1 MKTRFYKLSLPF
13 LLIAVLA
20 SCMKSET
27 EPVSMPVS
35 GEADLEF
42 SYSVPDYTVV
52 RTKSAE
58 STVNDISLLQFD
70 ADGRFLGR
78 SVASD
83 LQGGTFKAKVSGS
96 TRIVHFIA
104 NYDWSAFDERGSLG
118 KDERTLVPD
127 LESDTW
133 VLWDRKT
140 VDNFNAPPQVRLLRN
155 QAKVTVEIDQNLL
168 DLMAQGQREQF
179 TVEGFALYNYATRGT
194 IAPFSPGI
202 AEPFEWSADRATVP
216 ADAGM
221 CADKPMTL
229 DLEPKYMF
237 ESDNGYNDE
246 TFVILHAGGDYKKYY
261 KIELIDSELNL
272 YPIVRN
278 THFRIRIM
286 DYIPGN
292 IGSGSVESAIDAPPI
307 NNIYAEIIKESPEIS
322 DGSDRLTVNPIVNI
336 LTNPGD
342 GSATQRLELDV
353 KYEKSNVVT
362 NGDIRNPLVLSD
374 EEGILSNLYVDRGSG
389 KVYADVRVV
398 DDGFKKAEIRISA
411 GALSRIV
418 TVISCEKFTFD
429 PVGMPSGVSRV
440 DSKTLT
446 FDISDDIPAAYFPLR
461 CVITARNL
469 EPTNASRNSLQI
481 ESNPDGSISYI
492 YMATGAGQQTV
503 DFQNSRDHGGEL
515 VTIENPIFK
524 TAYVGP
530 ALTLVSIN
538 GHHSAYLQNCVGYGI
553 GQEALI
559 TFYMSEDAFARQDLV
574 LFYTPSLAPSD
585 MTGFSD
591 DGGGYYY
598 YTPAKP
604 GLQTVSFKVTAIDL
618 EEATTTRTVQ
628 LYHDDPNVYTTLTY
642 EYYLVSTE
650 FLRRQFKR
658 ANHATN
664 LGNGKELYVV
674 SAFALR
680 HDNHD
685 PNNQGK
691 TGKIE
696 AEEIGSGLAHG
707 WRQWYMI
714 PGTRLDHLML
724 FEIHE
729 SSDRRATRTLKR
741 IMREPSSTITLR
753 AE

>member
-1 MKTRFYKLSLPF
+1 M
-13 LLIAVLA
+13 
-20 SCMKSET
+20 
-27 EPVSMPVS
+27 
-35 GEADLEF
+35 
-42 SYSVPDYTVV
+42 
-52 RTKSAE
+52 
-58 STVNDISLLQFD
+58 
-70 ADGRFLGR
+70 
-78 SVASD
+78 
-83 LQGGTFKAKVSGS
+83 
-96 TRIVHFIA
+96 
-104 NYDWSAFDERGSLG
+104 
-118 KDERTLVPD
+118 
-127 LESDTW
+127 
-133 VLWDRKT
+133 
-140 VDNFNAPPQVRLLRN
+140 
-155 QAKVTVEIDQNLL
+155 
-168 DLMAQGQREQF
+168 
-179 TVEGFALYNYATRGT
+179 
-194 IAPFSPGI
+194 
-202 AEPFEWSADRATVP
+202 
-216 ADAGM
+216 
-221 CADKPMTL
+221 
-229 DLEPKYMF
+229 
-237 ESDNGYNDE
+237 
-246 TFVILHAGGDYKKYY
+246 
-261 KIELIDSELNL
+261 
-272 YPIVRN
+272 
-278 THFRIRIM
+278 
-286 DYIPGN
+286 
-292 IGSGSVESAIDAPPI
+292 
-307 NNIYAEIIKESPEIS
+307 
-322 DGSDRLTVNPIVNI
+322 
-336 LTNPGD
+336 
-342 GSATQRLELDV
+342 
-353 KYEKSNVVT
+353 
-362 NGDIRNPLVLSD
+362 
-374 EEGILSNLYVDRGSG
+374 
-389 KVYADVRVV
+389 
-398 DDGFKKAEIRISA
+398 
-411 GALSRIV
+411 
-418 TVISCEKFTFD
+418 
-429 PVGMPSGVSRV
+429 
-440 DSKTLT
+440 
-446 FDISDDIPAAYFPLR
+446 
-461 CVITARNL
+461 
-469 EPTNASRNSLQI
+469 
-481 ESNPDGSISYI
+481 
-492 YMATGAGQQTV
+492 
-503 DFQNSRDHGGEL
+503 
-515 VTIENPIFK
+515 
-524 TAYVGP
+524 
-530 ALTLVSIN
+530 
-538 GHHSAYLQNCVGYGI
+538 GYGI

>member
-104 NYDWSAFDERGSLG
+104 NYDWNAFDERGSLG

-221 CADKPMTL
+221 CADKPTTL

-362 NGDIRNPLVLSD
+362 NGDIRNPL
-374 EEGILSNLYVDRGSG
+374 R
-389 KVYADVRVV
+389 K
-398 DDGFKKAEIRISA
+398 
-411 GALSRIV
+411 
-418 TVISCEKFTFD
+418 
-429 PVGMPSGVSRV
+429 
-440 DSKTLT
+440 
-446 FDISDDIPAAYFPLR
+446 
-461 CVITARNL
+461 
-469 EPTNASRNSLQI
+469 
-481 ESNPDGSISYI
+481 
-492 YMATGAGQQTV
+492 
-503 DFQNSRDHGGEL
+503 
-515 VTIENPIFK
+515 
-524 TAYVGP
+524 
-530 ALTLVSIN
+530 
-538 GHHSAYLQNCVGYGI
+538 GY
-553 GQEALI
+553 
-559 TFYMSEDAFARQDLV
+559 
-574 LFYTPSLAPSD
+574 
-585 MTGFSD
+585 
-591 DGGGYYY
+591 
-598 YTPAKP
+598 
-604 GLQTVSFKVTAIDL
+604 
-618 EEATTTRTVQ
+618 
-628 LYHDDPNVYTTLTY
+628 
-642 EYYLVSTE
+642 
-650 FLRRQFKR
+650 
-658 ANHATN
+658 
-664 LGNGKELYVV
+664 
-674 SAFALR
+674 
-680 HDNHD
+680 
-685 PNNQGK
+685 
-691 TGKIE
+691 
-696 AEEIGSGLAHG
+696 
-707 WRQWYMI
+707 
-714 PGTRLDHLML
+714 
-724 FEIHE
+724 
-729 SSDRRATRTLKR
+729 
-741 IMREPSSTITLR
+741 
-753 AE
+753 